1 MSAGATNLLEV
12 RDLVK
17 YFPVRR
23 GLMKKVVGHVRAV
36 DGVSFEVRQGET
48 LALVGESG
56 SGKTTTGRLVLRLIE
71 PTRGEVRFEGQD
83 ILTLNKESMRQLRR
97 KMQIIFQDPQSSL
110 NPRMKVSSIVS
121 EPLIIHKVGDRQE
134 RAEQTTELLRL
145 VGLDP
150 AAGSKYPHEF
160 SGGQRQRIGIAR
172 ALALHPNFIVA
183 DEPISSLDVSIQA
196 QILNLLM
203 DLQEKLHLSYL
214 FIAHDLRIV
223 EHVSNRVAVMHL
235 GRLVETAPT
244 RELFANPAHPY
255 TQALL
260 ASIPEPVPEKKSREV
275 LEGEQPSPLNPP
287 PGCHFH
293 PRCPVVVDRC
303 RREEPPLV
311 DLGNDHKASCHLA
324 S

>member
-1 MSAGATNLLEV
+1 
-12 RDLVK
+12 
-17 YFPVRR
+17 
-23 GLMKKVVGHVRAV
+23 
-36 DGVSFEVRQGET
+36 
-48 LALVGESG
+48 
-56 SGKTTTGRLVLRLIE
+56 
-71 PTRGEVRFEGQD
+71 
-83 ILTLNKESMRQLRR
+83 
-97 KMQIIFQDPQSSL
+97 
-110 NPRMKVSSIVS
+110 MKVSSIVS

-172 ALALHPNFIVA
+172 ALALHPRFIVA

-244 RELFANPAHPY
+244 QELFANPAHPY

-293 PRCPVVVDRC
+293 PRCPVAVDRC

-311 DLGNDHKASCHLA
+311 DLGNDHKTSCHLA